1 MNTHDTDIELPPLP
15 KWMSRYTIPSD
26 DFECDKDVM
35 LSDRMHDYA
44 RAAVEADRK
53 RSNSTQTLGKPEC
66 NHCGGTG
73 DVSGEYPGIACT
85 VCNGTGNVCT
95 GTIDGI
101 PELFDC
107 GKCDGTGITT
117 TQPAEPVKRQ
127 YAQGTAL
134 GEFGVIPMCDQV
146 DE

>member
-1 MNTHDTDIELPPLP
+1 MTTHDIDIDIDLPPLP
-15 KWMSRYTIPSD
+15 EWMNNYTIPSD
-26 DFECDKDVM
+26 GFEHDQDVM

-53 RSNSTQTLGKPEC
+53 RRNSTQTLGKPEC

-73 DVSGEYPGIACT
+73 DVSGEYPGIACP
-85 VCNGTGNVCT
+85 VCAGTGKA
-95 GTIDGI
+95 
-101 PELFDC
+101 P
-107 GKCDGTGITT
+107 
-117 TQPAEPVKRQ
+117 QPAEPVKRL